1 MMPLPKVLMMELH
14 KPAGLSQ
21 GHQFVI
27 REATVPTDTAIG
39 EYQGV
44 IELETI
50 HPTAKRIRIPM
61 RGSVVEADTASGV
74 ESNTLRYAN

>member
-21 GHQFVI
+21 GHQFEI